1 MSILLSLAIAAGVI
15 FEGGVSFVLAAAGSV
30 YPEHEAYG
38 AGIGAM
44 PGRVVWFYDKDSV
57 NWDGSGYWWNTANYD
72 ENAIQNMVDQS
83 IAGLAGKADVKAGWD
98 ALFLANNSTRG
109 KETSYTEGEK
119 IAIKANI
126 NGSGVFD
133 DDSSGETNMSYTNPV
148 LLKCLL
154 VSLVN
159 KAGVSPE
166 DITVYDVSRIFPR
179 YMAELCTGGELK
191 GIQFVGRRD
200 GAADTDVPI
209 NWSYTFSGA
218 VNYLPTCV
226 TEAEYLIN
234 LANLKGHSYGITLC
248 AKNHFGSFI
257 NGNAMRPPEGANL
270 HQWLTKNEMGIYSPL
285 VDLMGNYQIG
295 KKTVLYLLDALICA
309 PSEGASITKE
319 NSTWQQPPFG
329 GDYTSSI
336 FLSQDPV
343 AIDSVGADFLMNEPA
358 VTERNSSL
366 QGNPNVENY
375 LHEAGLVKD
384 APSGNVYYDGNGSR
398 LSNLGVHEHWNNVQ
412 EKQYGRNLGR
422 EEGIELVPLTSEQST
437 EEPGEKQKVL
447 VAYFSCTNTTGALA
461 KYAAEVL
468 GADLYEMIPK
478 IPYTEE
484 DLAYY
489 TGGRADQEQNDPN
502 ARPEISGSVKN
513 MEEYDTIVLG
523 YPIWH
528 GQAPRIISTFL
539 ESYDLSGKTIVPF
552 CTSHSSGI
560 GSSAA
565 NLHALCPDSV
575 KWTDGRR
582 FAAGTPKDE
591 IGNWLAGEGILT
603 PDLEACSHSYE
614 SQVTK
619 QPTCTVTGEIIYT
632 CIHCGRSYTEK
643 TAAMGHKPVLV
654 PAVPA
659 DCEKQGKTEGSYCE
673 VCRQE
678 ITAQRVVPAAGH
690 EFTNVITKAGKL
702 KDGFIT
708 ERCTVCGKE
717 GDRKTI
723 AAVKTIRLSR
733 TSYTY
738 NGKKRKPSVI
748 VTDRNEK
755 RLKEGTDYTV
765 SYPSGSKNAGIYTIK
780 VQFRGNYSGIEKT
793 SFQITP
799 KGTVIVRVSARE
811 KGFTVK
817 WKKQRKQTDGAVAL
831 SN

>member
-1 MSILLSLAIAAGVI
+1 MATVSKKGVI
-15 FEGGVSFVLAAAGSV
+15 RAVSAGTTKITVTAA
-30 YPEHEAYG
+30 
-38 AGIGAM
+38 
-44 PGRVVWFYDKDSV
+44 
-57 NWDGSGYWWNTANYD
+57 DGSGKKASCTVRVSESTESTVPVASIRLNKTQLNLKQGGEERLTATVNPS
-72 ENAIQNMVDQS
+72 NATDKTIRWASSNQAVARVSDNGTVRAVAEGTATITAS
-83 IAGLAGKADVKAGWD
+83 AH
-98 ALFLANNSTRG
+98 NNVR
-109 KETSYTEGEK
+109 
-119 IAIKANI
+119 AVCN
-126 NGSGVFD
+126 
-133 DDSSGETNMSYTNPV
+133 
-148 LLKCLL
+148 
-154 VSLVN
+154 
-159 KAGVSPE
+159 
-166 DITVYDVSRIFPR
+166 ITV
-179 YMAELCTGGELK
+179 
-191 GIQFVGRRD
+191 
-200 GAADTDVPI
+200 
-209 NWSYTFSGA
+209 
-218 VNYLPTCV
+218 
-226 TEAEYLIN
+226 EA
-234 LANLKGHSYGITLC
+234 S
-248 AKNHFGSFI
+248 
-257 NGNAMRPPEGANL
+257 PVQPE
-270 HQWLTKNEMGIYSPL
+270 E
-285 VDLMGNYQIG
+285 
-295 KKTVLYLLDALICA
+295 
-309 PSEGASITKE
+309 
-319 NSTWQQPPFG
+319 
-329 GDYTSSI
+329 
-336 FLSQDPV
+336 PV
-343 AIDSVGADFLMNEPA
+343 
-358 VTERNSSL
+358 
-366 QGNPNVENY
+366 
-375 LHEAGLVKD
+375 
-384 APSGNVYYDGNGSR
+384 
-398 LSNLGVHEHWNNVQ
+398 
-412 EKQYGRNLGR
+412 
-422 EEGIELVPLTSEQST
+422 
-437 EEPGEKQKVL
+437 EPGEGKIL
-447 VAYFSCTNTTGALA
+447 VAYFSWSGTSERIANNIIEQTGADSFRIERETPYSDDYNEVAYGEA
-461 KYAAEVL
+461 KDE
-468 GADLYEMIPK
+468 AD
-478 IPYTEE
+478 
-484 DLAYY
+484 
-489 TGGRADQEQNDPN
+489 NN
-502 ARPEISGSVKN
+502 ARPPIKNPLASVGQ
-513 MEEYDTIVLG
+513 YDRIVLC

-603 PDLEACSHSYE
+603 PDLEACSHSYG

-738 NGKKRKPSVI
+738 NGKKCKPSVI

-831 SN
+831 NN